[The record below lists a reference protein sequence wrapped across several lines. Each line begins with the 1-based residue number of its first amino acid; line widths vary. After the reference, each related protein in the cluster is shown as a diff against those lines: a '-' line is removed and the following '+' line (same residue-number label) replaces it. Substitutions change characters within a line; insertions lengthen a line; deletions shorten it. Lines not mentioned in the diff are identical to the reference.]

1 MISPLISAK
10 PGHNGFSQLGQA
22 RFQFIQCPLW
32 QKQPDESTSDFSL
45 SAASNEGR
53 IDFMRTV
60 LLAALVVATC
70 PAVSAADPKM
80 VPVMELNGHAYV
92 SATELERSAS
102 VAIKPLPGSDAVVAC
117 SEDRCA
123 RVQDVLRE
131 GKVTWVSATELAN
144 ALGFAARFSDDR
156 RQVRF
161 EAGGKPPHAGDPVTR
176 VGDLAPNF
184 RLARL
189 DGSPVSLADFRGRRV
204 LIQSWA
210 SW

>member
-1 MISPLISAK
+1 MWK
-10 PGHNGFSQLGQA
+10 
-22 RFQFIQCPLW
+22 
-32 QKQPDESTSDFSL
+32 FSL
-45 SAASNEGR
+45 SAAANKGR
-53 IDFMRTV
+53 IELMRTV

-70 PAVSAADPKM
+70 PAVSAAEPKM
-80 VPVMELNGHAYV
+80 VPVMERNGHAYV

-102 VAIKPLPGSDAVVAC
+102 VAIKRLPGSDAVVAC

-123 RVQDVLRE
+123 RVKGVFRE
-131 GKVTWVSATELAN
+131 GSVTWVSATELAN

-161 EAGGKPPHAGDPVTR
+161 EAEGKPSHASDSVTH

-184 RLARL
+184 RLPRL
-189 DGSPVSLADFRGRRV
+189 DGSAVSLADFRGRRV

>member
-1 MISPLISAK
+1 
-10 PGHNGFSQLGQA
+10 
-22 RFQFIQCPLW
+22 
-32 QKQPDESTSDFSL
+32 
-45 SAASNEGR
+45 
-53 IDFMRTV
+53 MRTV

-80 VPVMELNGHAYV
+80 VPVMEREGNAYV
-92 SATELERSAS
+92 SAAELERGAS
-102 VAIKPLPGSDAVVAC
+102 VAIKRLPGSDAVVAC

-123 RVQDVLRE
+123 RLKGALRE
-131 GKVTWVSATELAN
+131 GNVTWVSASELAN

-161 EAGGKPPHAGDPVTR
+161 EAEGKPSHASDSVTH

-184 RLARL
+184 RLPRL
-189 DGSPVSLADFRGRRV
+189 DGSSVSLADFRGRRV